1 MVSQPLINVS
11 HCSLR
16 GVCIHCIQ
24 SVSEGK
30 HQYLEKQTWRHMA
43 QNLGPIESHPVKG
56 GMWENV
62 TVHAQQLRRGE
73 KIEKT
78 YILFLYE
85 RDDKSKLKTE
95 KAGSYQDNFWV
106 KKYFIPNS

>member
-1 MVSQPLINVS
+1 
-11 HCSLR
+11 
-16 GVCIHCIQ
+16 
-24 SVSEGK
+24 
-30 HQYLEKQTWRHMA
+30 MA

-62 TVHAQQLRRGE
+62 TMPTQQLHE
-73 KIEKT
+73 KESVEKT
-78 YILFLYE
+78 YILFLYG
-85 RDDKSKLKTE
+85 RGKSKLETE